1 MNVHIARKQVYNMEL
16 DHIQMYRKLGVKAR
30 AAIRAL
36 KYGNKIQQDC
46 LRMMKIEYEY
56 YELLQER
63 YNEAKYDNS

>member
-1 MNVHIARKQVYNMEL
+1 MEL
-16 DHIQMYRKLGVKAR
+16 SHIQMYKQLGPLARK
-30 AAIRAL
+30 AIRAL

-56 YELLQER
+56 YELIQEK